1 MKISLPQLNKQLKD
15 GLAEVYF
22 VAGDEPLLIGEAL
35 DGIRARARKEGYEDR
50 EVFVVGTGFDW
61 DLIRNSASNMSLF
74 ASRRIVEIR
83 LPTGKPGRVGGP
95 MLAELAAKPPPDTLL
110 LIIAEQFDSTT
121 AKSKWVGKLIDSV
134 ITVIVRPISVAQ
146 LPAWIE
152 KNLQRQSLTYDREVV
167 ELLVHRVEGNLLAAR
182 QEINKLCLLATSSHV
197 SLELAIE
204 SVADGARFDVF
215 QLADVALQGDVTRAV
230 RILYG
235 LRAEG
240 VAPALTLWALVR
252 ESMSVASVWLK
263 VDQGVPEG
271 VAMKQSGIW
280 SARQQLTKQCL
291 RKHNRESINYLLQAA
306 VTADRIVKGAHYGS
320 AWDALLELLYA
331 IGAPEEGAR
340 GQLSA

>member
-1 MKISLPQLNKQLKD
+1 MKISLPQLNKQLKG

-22 VAGDEPLLIGEAL
+22 VAGDQPLLIGEAL
-35 DGIRARARKEGYEDR
+35 DGIRARARKDGYEDR
-50 EVFVVGTGFDW
+50 EVFVVGAGFDW
-61 DLIRNSASNMSLF
+61 DLIRNSACNMSLF
-74 ASRRIVEIR
+74 ASRRVVEIR

-110 LIIAEQFDSTT
+110 IIVAEQFDSTT
-121 AKSKWVGKLIDSV
+121 AKSKWVGQLIDSAV
-134 ITVIVRPISVAQ
+134 AVIVRPISVDQ

-152 KNLQRQSLTYDREVV
+152 QNLQRQSLTYDREVI

-182 QEINKLCLLATSSHV
+182 QEIDKLGLLATNSHV
-197 SLELAIE
+197 SLELATE

-215 QLADVALQGDVTRAV
+215 QLADVALRGDVTRAV
-230 RILYG
+230 RMLYG

-263 VDQGVPEG
+263 VSQGVPEG

-280 SARQQLTKQCL
+280 SARQQLMTQCL
-291 RKHNRESINYLLQAA
+291 RKHNRESIDYLLQAA

>member
-1 MKISLPQLNKQLKD
+1 MKISLPQLNKQLKG

-35 DGIRARARKEGYEDR
+35 DGIRARARKDGYEDR
-50 EVFVVGTGFDW
+50 EVFVVGAGFDW
-61 DLIRNSASNMSLF
+61 DVIRNSASNMSLF

-110 LIIAEQFDSTT
+110 IIVAEQFDSAT
-121 AKSKWVGKLIDSV
+121 AKSKWAGQLIDSA
-134 ITVIVRPISVAQ
+134 ISVDQ

-152 KNLQRQSLTYDREVV
+152 QNLHRQSLTYDRDVI

-182 QEINKLCLLATSSHV
+182 QEIDKLGLLSTNSHV

-215 QLADVALQGDVTRAV
+215 QLADVALRGDVSRAV
-230 RILYG
+230 RMLYG

-263 VDQGVPEG
+263 INQGVPAG
-271 VAMKQSGIW
+271 VAMKESGVW
-280 SARQQLTKQCL
+280 SARQQLMTQCL
-291 RKHNRESINYLLQAA
+291 RKHNRESIDYLLQAA

-331 IGAPEEGAR
+331 IGTPEEGVR